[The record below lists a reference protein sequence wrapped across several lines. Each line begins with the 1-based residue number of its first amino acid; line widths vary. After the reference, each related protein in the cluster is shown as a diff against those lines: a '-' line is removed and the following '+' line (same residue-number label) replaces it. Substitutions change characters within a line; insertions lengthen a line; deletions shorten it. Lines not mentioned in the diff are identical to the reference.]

1 MRRLLC
7 VVAVAL
13 LAFLG
18 AFWMTRYYSSAGYHT
33 TILDSM
39 PELTW
44 LRNELRLTEEQFQK
58 VAALHKE
65 YRPECVQLCA
75 KIDQA
80 REKVRLAAEKGNELN
95 PELAAALEEQA
106 RVHAEC
112 QRAMVGHIYKTAA
125 LMDHAQAER
134 YRAATLPH
142 ALDFAVYRT
151 LHGH

>member
-1 MRRLLC
+1 MRRLFYVL
-7 VVAVAL
+7 AVAL
-13 LAFLG
+13 FAFFC
-18 AFWMTRYYSSAGYHT
+18 AFWVTRHYSSANYHAAV
-33 TILDSM
+33 LDSM

-44 LRNELRLTEEQFQK
+44 LRKELQLTEEQFQK

-95 PELAAALEEQA
+95 PELVAALEEQA
-106 RVHAEC
+106 KVHVQC
-112 QRAMVGHIYKTAA
+112 QQAMVGHIYKTAA
-125 LMDHAQAER
+125 LLDHPQAER
-134 YRAATLPH
+134 YLAATLPH

-151 LHGH
+151 LRGH